1 MKASKSICNK
11 NHTQASNNQIA
22 YGTLLQFLKHKNK
35 RVNRSQLCS
44 KQQTKLYDKF
54 DYETNGGSLNINL
67 YFSYMKTEILHGIFS
82 SMKRSTHHSKDK
94 FNLLIIIANPI
105 FPL

>member
-11 NHTQASNNQIA
+11 NHTQVSNNQIA

-54 DYETNGGSLNINL
+54 DYETNGGSLNNL

-82 SMKRSTHHSKDK
+82 SIKRSTHHSKDK
-94 FNLLIIIANPI
+94 FNLLIIITNPI